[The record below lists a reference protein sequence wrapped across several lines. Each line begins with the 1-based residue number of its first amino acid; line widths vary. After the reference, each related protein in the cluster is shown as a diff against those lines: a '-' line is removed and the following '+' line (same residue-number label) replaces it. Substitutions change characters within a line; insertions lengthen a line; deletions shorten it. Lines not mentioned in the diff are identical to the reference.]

1 MGMVIGI
8 SIIGVPISCLAAWFF
23 TCRYRRRTDRTKIRK
38 LMVWGLVAYGLLVF
52 FATVGLDLI
61 MFGPYA
67 FLPSVHLVNFIPFVW
82 IQETYQMG
90 FARMIEQLLL
100 NIAMFVPL
108 GFLIP
113 VCLPQCR
120 KAGICLI
127 SLAGSSLFIEVLQ
140 YFIGRSADI
149 DDLIMNVAGGMLGWL
164 IFKALQ
170 NTKWGKEV
178 LLKDNTDSF

>member
-23 TCRYRRRTDRTKIRK
+23 TRRYRRRTDRTKIRK

-67 FLPSVHLVNFIPFVW
+67 FLPPVHLVNFIPFVW

-90 FARMIEQLLL
+90 FARLIEQLLL
-100 NIAMFVPL
+100 NIAPAV
-108 GFLIP
+108 
-113 VCLPQCR
+113 LPQRC
-120 KAGICLI
+120 
-127 SLAGSSLFIEVLQ
+127 
-140 YFIGRSADI
+140 
-149 DDLIMNVAGGMLGWL
+149 
-164 IFKALQ
+164 
-170 NTKWGKEV
+170 
-178 LLKDNTDSF
+178 